1 MVLVEMDYLDT
12 CVDHDG
18 VARLEKR
25 DPDVRNHGDGCL
37 EDAGFGF
44 SDLQSIVGVCNGN
57 RI

>member
-1 MVLVEMDYLDT
+1 MDYLDT
-12 CVDHDG
+12 SVDHDG

-25 DPDVRNHGDGCL
+25 DPDVRNHGEGCL

-44 SDLQSIVGVCNGN
+44 SDLQKIAGVYNGN